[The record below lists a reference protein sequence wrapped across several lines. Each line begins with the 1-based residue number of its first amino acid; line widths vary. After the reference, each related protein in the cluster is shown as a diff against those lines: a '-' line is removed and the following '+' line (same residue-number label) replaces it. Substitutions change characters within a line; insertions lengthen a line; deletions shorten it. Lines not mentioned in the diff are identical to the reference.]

1 MADIFNKYAQ
11 KGNQM
16 VNELAAELGIPE
28 DKETAFRILR
38 AVLRA
43 LRNQLSIEES
53 FQLLAQ
59 LPMAIKGIYV
69 EQWNISKSEGRARN
83 VHDFVAA
90 VRHQDHPM
98 GRHDLMTAKDGIN
111 AVMAVFK
118 VLSAHVS
125 AGEIKDIISVLPTPL
140 KDLWK
145 VKS

>member
-1 MADIFNKYAQ
+1 MADLFNKYAQ

-16 VNELAAELGIPE
+16 VNELAVELGIPE

-43 LRNQLSIEES
+43 LRNQISLEES

-59 LPMAIKGIYV
+59 LPMAIKGLYV
-69 EQWNISKSEGRARN
+69 EQWNISKNENHPKN
-83 VHDFVAA
+83 VHDFIAA
-90 VRHQDHPM
+90 VRHQDHPL
-98 GRHDLMTAKDGIN
+98 GRHDLMTSKDGIN

-125 AGEIKDIISVLPTPL
+125 AGEIKDIISVLPSPL

-145 VKS
+145 VKP

>member
-16 VNELAAELGIPE
+16 VNELATELGIPE

-59 LPMAIKGIYV
+59 LPMSIKGIYV
-69 EQWNISKSEGRARN
+69 EQWNISKSESHARN

-90 VRHQDHPM
+90 VRHQDRPM

-118 VLSAHVS
+118 ILRAHVS